1 MGAFV
6 SLATPRTAF
15 VAVENVGATSKRI
28 IAIVSAALNA
38 KTFAEKF
45 RKHYIPKMRTKYTAY
60 AESEKGQGYCGENVE
75 RLWQCQR
82 EQISDWKP
90 PNLSDY
96 FYDQF
101 PSQVDIRCRNM
112 SQDAVAVRRLIYVTA
127 VALAFNGSNGFFVV
141 LQPSETE
148 KIDFYCKLGLVTLKE
163 AGLPEEILLM
173 GHPL

>member
-1 MGAFV
+1 MCLNQRA
-6 SLATPRTAF
+6 ATRCRTASSSRS
-15 VAVENVGATSKRI
+15 TKT
-28 IAIVSAALNA
+28 LNEV
-38 KTFAEKF
+38 K
-45 RKHYIPKMRTKYTAY
+45 
-60 AESEKGQGYCGENVE
+60 
-75 RLWQCQR
+75 
-82 EQISDWKP
+82 
-90 PNLSDY
+90 
-96 FYDQF
+96 
-101 PSQVDIRCRNM
+101 VDIRCRNM